1 MKKIFESKIIWM
13 ITALLLSFVLWL
25 YVTSVESDEIK
36 QTFRGVRV
44 ELVGE
49 NALKN
54 ARNLVVTDL
63 STSTVS
69 IEITGPR
76 RIVAALRADDLSA
89 QIDVSKLTQSAYASM
104 QYSVSYPS
112 RVDTSSVTVS
122 RKVPDTVN
130 FTVSKLNSKSVP
142 VRGSFEG
149 NIANGYTA
157 EPVVFEPS
165 EITVSG
171 PDAYLR
177 NISYAWVMFSSP
189 EITSTY
195 SVETGFTLMDASDQ
209 PAATD
214 GITCSADVV
223 KATIPILEMKELP
236 LAVNLIYASGA
247 NETNTMVTIE
257 PDTITLAGDSAIL
270 NAMNKIPIA
279 TIDLSS
285 FNSTYSDIYPI
296 SFDNSLVNVE
306 GITEAEV
313 RVEIVGLETKSFNV
327 SNIQCRGVTAGY
339 DADVLSKSL
348 TVRLRG
354 TPEQLDTVDENDI
367 VAIADLTDYAV
378 TTGSNIVNVRIQVD
392 GALNVGAVGGP
403 YNVTIDIRKAGE
415 TDIYDK
421 KYDWLWQ
428 RKGERCGF

>member
-1 MKKIFESKIIWM
+1 MKKIYKSKIFWM
-13 ITALLLSFVLWL
+13 ITALFLSFVLWI

-44 ELVGE
+44 ELIGE
-49 NALKN
+49 NVLRN

-69 IEITGPR
+69 VEITGPR
-76 RIVAALRADDLSA
+76 RIVSALSADDLSA

-104 QYSVSYPS
+104 QYSVSYPT
-112 RVDTSSVTVS
+112 RVDTSSLTVT

-142 VRGSFEG
+142 VRGSFDG
-149 NIANGYTA
+149 NIAEGYTA
-157 EPVVFEPS
+157 EPAVYEPS

-177 NISYAWVMFSSP
+177 NISYAWVSFSAQDIS
-189 EITSTY
+189 TTY
-195 SVETGFTLMDASDQ
+195 SVETGFTLMDASDE

-223 KATIPILEMKELP
+223 KATITILEMKELP
-236 LAVNLIYASGA
+236 LSVNLIYAAGA
-247 NETNTMVTIE
+247 NETNTMVVID

-270 NAMNKIPIA
+270 NAMNKIPVA
-279 TIDLSS
+279 TIDLAS
-285 FNSTYSDIYPI
+285 FNSTYSDVYPI

-306 GITEAEV
+306 GITETEV
-313 RVEIVGLETKSFNV
+313 KVEIIGLETKTINV
-327 SNIQCRGVTAGY
+327 SNIQCRGVTGGY
-339 DADVLSKSL
+339 EADVLSKSL
-348 TVRLRG
+348 TVKLRG
-354 TPEQLDTVDENDI
+354 APEQLEKVGENDI

-392 GALNVGAVGGP
+392 GALDVGAVGGP
-403 YNVTIDIRKAGE
+403 YTVTIDIRKAG
-415 TDIYDK
+415 
-421 KYDWLWQ
+421 
-428 RKGERCGF
+428 